1 MRKNRIRR
9 NGFSLTE
16 IIAVM
21 AVISILAA
29 ILIPIIGGMIRS
41 VQTNICHMNMK
52 KANDYYEAWLLV
64 NRKDHNEMNYRSF
77 CDTYTQK
84 LCPIGGDPTYS
95 NETILCSIHAT
106 TDDFNDKDPT
116 EVPYLGLIYER
127 KTFGMNRKQF
137 EQDMRI
143 IDASYA

>member
-1 MRKNRIRR
+1 MQKIKIRR
-9 NGFSLTE
+9 SGFSLTE
-16 IIAVM
+16 VIAVL
-21 AVISILAA
+21 AVLSILSA

-84 LCPIGGDPTYS
+84 LCPIGGEPTYS
-95 NETILCSIHAT
+95 NGTILCSMHAT
-106 TDDFNDKDPT
+106 TDDFNDTDPT
-116 EVPYLGLIYER
+116 EVPYLGLICER
-127 KTFGMNRKQF
+127 EMIGINEKQCTW
-137 EQDMRI
+137 DIRI
-143 IDASYA
+143 IEASDT